1 MIRNTLH
8 NIEEIVARVGTH
20 PVWGYSH
27 CLRVYEL
34 AKDIA
39 RDEGLEYD
47 EQVLNLAALLHDI
60 GLYKAYNL
68 REAQDHADRSAS
80 VAGRILT
87 GVDFPADATR
97 LVVEAIKAHQP
108 GSEPAPFIESSLL
121 NDAICLD
128 YLGSVGMSRILAMV
142 GSEEDVPDLRTA
154 ISHAEGLRRNLPG
167 MLEHESSRYL
177 AGERV
182 LEMDDFIETLRRS
195 TKNLKLL

>member
-68 REAQDHADRSAS
+68 REAQEHADRSAS
-80 VAGRILT
+80 VAGRILND
-87 GVDFPADATR
+87 VDFPADATR
-97 LVVEAIKAHQP
+97 LVMEAIKAHQP

-142 GSEEDVPDLRTA
+142 GSEEDVPD
-154 ISHAEGLRRNLPG
+154 
-167 MLEHESSRYL
+167 
-177 AGERV
+177 
-182 LEMDDFIETLRRS
+182 
-195 TKNLKLL
+195 

>member
-1 MIRNTLH
+1 
-8 NIEEIVARVGTH
+8 
-20 PVWGYSH
+20 
-27 CLRVYEL
+27 
-34 AKDIA
+34 
-39 RDEGLEYD
+39 
-47 EQVLNLAALLHDI
+47 
-60 GLYKAYNL
+60 
-68 REAQDHADRSAS
+68 
-80 VAGRILT
+80 
-87 GVDFPADATR
+87 
-97 LVVEAIKAHQP
+97 

-182 LEMDDFIETLRRS
+182 LEMDEFIETLRRS
-195 TKNLKLL
+195 PKNPKLL